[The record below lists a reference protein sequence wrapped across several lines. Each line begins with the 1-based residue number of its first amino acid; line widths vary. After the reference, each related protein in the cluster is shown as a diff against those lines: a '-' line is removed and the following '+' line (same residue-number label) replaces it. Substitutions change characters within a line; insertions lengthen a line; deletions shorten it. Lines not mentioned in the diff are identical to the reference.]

1 VQKLNKRMKI
11 SIIIPVYNEE
21 KTIGELI
28 VRVLRLKIP
37 KIKKEIIVVDDGST
51 DKTKKILERLKK
63 KKPRIKIFTH
73 PQNQGKGAA
82 VQTGLKKATGDL
94 ILIQDADLEY
104 DPEDIP
110 KLLKPILSGKAEVVY
125 GSRFTG
131 EHKNLFFWHMLGNKF
146 LNFLVNLLYNTTL
159 SDMEVGYKLFRKE
172 ALEGIILKEK
182 RWGFD
187 PEITCRILKK
197 GIKIY
202 EVPISY
208 AGRDFKEGKKIRWT
222 AGFRIAFVL
231 IKERLLC

>member
-1 VQKLNKRMKI
+1 MKV

-21 KTIGELI
+21 KTIGEI
-28 VRVLRLKIP
+28 IFRVLRLKIP

-51 DKTKKILERLKK
+51 DKTKKILEGFKRKK
-63 KKPRIKIFTH
+63 SEIKIFTH
-73 PQNQGKGAA
+73 SRNQGKGAA
-82 VQTGLKKATGDL
+82 VQNGLKKATGDL

-104 DPEDIP
+104 SPEDIP
-110 KLLKPILSGKAEVVY
+110 KLLKPILRNKAEVVY

-131 EHKNLFFWHMLGNKF
+131 EHRNLFFWHMLGNKF

-159 SDMEVGYKLFRKE
+159 SDMEVGYKLFRRE
-172 ALEGIILKEK
+172 VLEGIILREK

-187 PEITCRILKK
+187 PEITCKILKK

-208 AGRDFKEGKKIRWT
+208 TGRDFKEGKKIRWT
-222 AGFRIAFVL
+222 AGMRIAFV
-231 IKERLLC
+231 IFKERFLC